1 MSFIVVL
8 VSIISILSAGAI
20 EVTVKGVIALSLSLL
35 ALTLMIRQKR
45 SRHFNDSMLVNQ
57 SESHIEEY
65 LGHRRRRDRISRLV
79 IGSVLAGCIVAV
91 IVAVLLSTLAT
102 QLLNRLG

>member
-8 VSIISILSAGAI
+8 VPIISILSAGAI
-20 EVTVKGVIALSLSLL
+20 EVTVKGVITLSLSLL
-35 ALTLMIRQKR
+35 ALALVSRQKGP
-45 SRHFNDSMLVNQ
+45 RHFNDSVLVHQ
-57 SESHIEEY
+57 SESHIEDY
-65 LGHRRRRDRISRLV
+65 LGHQRKRDRVGRLV

-91 IVAVLLSTLAT
+91 IVAVLISTLAT

>member
-35 ALTLMIRQKR
+35 ALTLVNLRRTPRQ
-45 SRHFNDSMLVNQ
+45 STDSVLIHQ
-57 SESHIEEY
+57 SESHIDDY
-65 LGHRRRRDRISRLV
+65 LIHRRRRDRIGRLI

>member
-1 MSFIVVL
+1 ML
-8 VSIISILSAGAI
+8 VSIIPILSAGAI

-35 ALTLMIRQKR
+35 ALTLVIRQRR
-45 SRHFNDSMLVNQ
+45 SRHFNDSVLVNQ
-57 SESHIEEY
+57 SKSHIENY
-65 LGHRRRRDRISRLV
+65 LGHRRRRGRLGRLV

-91 IVAVLLSTLAT
+91 IIAVLLSALAT